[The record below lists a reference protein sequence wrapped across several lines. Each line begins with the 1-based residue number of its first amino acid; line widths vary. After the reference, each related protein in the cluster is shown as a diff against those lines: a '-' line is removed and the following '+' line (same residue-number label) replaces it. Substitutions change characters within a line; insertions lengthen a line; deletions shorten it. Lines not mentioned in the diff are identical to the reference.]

1 VRAFITREMSRD
13 TRAHEK
19 RIGFE
24 RSRRAEVSPILFHGK
39 HKKQR
44 GEEKREERSEGW
56 ERRGE
61 GSEEDGNGQ
70 NCGQNDGG

>member
-1 VRAFITREMSRD
+1 MSRD

-19 RIGFE
+19 RTGFE
-24 RSRRAEVSPILFHGK
+24 RSRRAEVSPILFHGR

-61 GSEEDGNGQ
+61 GSEETGTDRIVGKTTASEFGH
-70 NCGQNDGG
+70 